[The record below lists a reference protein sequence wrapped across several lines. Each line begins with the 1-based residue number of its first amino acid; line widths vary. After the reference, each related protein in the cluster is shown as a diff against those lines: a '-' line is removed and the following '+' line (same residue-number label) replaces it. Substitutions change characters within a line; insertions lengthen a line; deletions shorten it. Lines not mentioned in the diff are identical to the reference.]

1 VAEVWNTGC
10 NVVYNRT
17 AKRLLRIIDG
27 EDQSRTLVVE
37 PSNEES
43 FKGTIVP
50 WADKDSEVTSKAFRV
65 MYYSNTTGKFKG
77 WFYIFQNYNNNLVSW
92 VDWTSA
98 SPFDEATPAS
108 EAASYIDVQIDADEE
123 GNPTVEIVKVS

>member
-1 VAEVWNTGC
+1 MAEVWNTGC

-98 SPFDEATPAS
+98 SPFDEATPTS